1 MSKKQINVPL
11 VIRAL
16 QIRATLIFHLTSVRM
31 FKINETN
38 DNFSWE
44 WGILFTA
51 GGNTNWYS
59 HYVNQWG
66 LLRKMGIVLLQDLA
80 IPLLYTIQRTL

>member
-51 GGNTNWYS
+51 GGNTN
-59 HYVNQWG
+59 
-66 LLRKMGIVLLQDLA
+66 
-80 IPLLYTIQRTL
+80 